1 MTKKIIAVIIL
12 LILSTN
18 LKAQSDSTAFGN
30 VEIYL
35 IDSFITPEIPH
46 KLVVSFFTSDTVKSQ
61 ISLIGLKDFKISD
74 KFIEN
79 HKIEIDLS
87 RFENL
92 STPLKYRI
100 YVQDVEGEKSRSQI
114 YEAALPKVLVSDND
128 RNLGMLQVCCFG
140 GVIFGLPSPT
150 YVSIKGQNY
159 FGLSKEIPLFSF
171 YSGGYNYPVGYFG
184 VEYSYIFKAE
194 RKNFL
199 RVGYKHIFQTDFIKF
214 ISPGVNYFTDF
225 KGYNGI
231 SPEITFGLFQIQ
243 NVFTLFT
250 RYRFNFQPGAKGSE
264 FNEVSIGL
272 YSNFFSINF

>member
-114 YEAALPKVLVSDND
+114 YEAALPKVLVLYIRKD
-128 RNLGMLQVCCFG
+128 
-140 GVIFGLPSPT
+140 PT
-150 YVSIKGQNY
+150 SW
-159 FGLSKEIPLFSF
+159 
-171 YSGGYNYPVGYFG
+171 
-184 VEYSYIFKAE
+184 
-194 RKNFL
+194 
-199 RVGYKHIFQTDFIKF
+199 DW
-214 ISPGVNYFTDF
+214 
-225 KGYNGI
+225 
-231 SPEITFGLFQIQ
+231 QIQ
-243 NVFTLFT
+243 SSHPEQQKWTD
-250 RYRFNFQPGAKGSE
+250 RHCR
-264 FNEVSIGL
+264 
-272 YSNFFSINF
+272 